1 VFISQTTEW
10 LIMEFSERLS
20 ALRKERRL
28 TQKVL
33 SEQVGVHI
41 TQIQR
46 YENGSIQPTLDVL
59 RRLAVALSVSADLL
73 VFDKDE
79 RGPDQDLK
87 LEFEAL
93 SQFDP
98 EEKAVAKK
106 VLQSLIIQHQ
116 AKRWTSAA
124 SG

>member
-1 VFISQTTEW
+1 VFVSKTTEW

-20 ALRKERRL
+20 ALRKERGL

-41 TQIQR
+41 TQ
-46 YENGSIQPTLDVL
+46 
-59 RRLAVALSVSADLL
+59 
-73 VFDKDE
+73 
-79 RGPDQDLK
+79 
-87 LEFEAL
+87 
-93 SQFDP
+93 
-98 EEKAVAKK
+98 
-106 VLQSLIIQHQ
+106 HQ